1 MKNPMV
7 GGERDMDQV
16 QERNNEVNATIE
28 RVIEQIRPAIQAD
41 GGDVQFVDYE
51 DGVVKLRL
59 LGACVGC
66 PMSTLTLQA
75 GIERMIRREVP
86 DIKGVMAV

>member
-1 MKNPMV
+1 MV
-7 GGERDMDQV
+7 GGDLDMEKV
-16 QERNNEVNATIE
+16 EERNNDVNATIE

-66 PMSTLTLQA
+66 PMSTMTLQA